1 MEYIYAAM
9 LLHKAGKPIDEENVT
24 KVLETAGINVDPV
37 RVKALVA
44 AISAVDIEEV
54 LKSASSFT
62 AAPAAVAPAPSVEEK
77 PAEEEKKEEE
87 EEKKEEE
94 ALEGLGALFG

>member
-62 AAPAAVAPAPSVEEK
+62 
-77 PAEEEKKEEE
+77 KETNHT
-87 EEKKEEE
+87 
-94 ALEGLGALFG
+94 F